1 MTTPGAFQTPDLFGD
16 APLPSPAV
24 PAPATPLQAPAPLP
38 VPLRVSPASP
48 SSPERPPF
56 PARTVHASPLW
67 FCLHLPA
74 LPLEVL
80 PSAEGSPRA
89 IEVEQGPRAWIVAAD
104 DQALAGGVRPGMAS
118 AAALALLP
126 ALQLQSRAPGREA
139 AALRRLADVLSA
151 FTPAVAVVDD
161 AILLEVR
168 ASLRLFGGA
177 AVLRRRLAA
186 VMQRCGHRGF
196 IAAASTARG
205 ALWLARAGR
214 GHDPDAGGAPGAGLG
229 GLPLAC
235 TGWPAGALQLIGRF
249 GIDTLGGLQR
259 LPRDGL
265 ARRLG
270 TRLLRELD
278 EAWGRAPEAWRWHVP
293 ATGFTASLE
302 LPAEADD
309 AALLAEAC
317 RVLVARLGA
326 RLQQAQA
333 GVRQLWLTL
342 VHAGPAEQ
350 RPADTRLR
358 LGLRAATGD
367 PALLQRLLELRLA
380 ALPLAAP
387 VVSLTLQ
394 APLLADCPSATRSWL
409 PEAVDA
415 TGRLAGLVERLRAR
429 LGDAAVRRLALA
441 PDHRP
446 ERAWRWVAPSTAPG
460 ALADDAGAVP
470 AAAPRPCWLLA
481 TPRRLREV
489 DGVPAWQ
496 GALMLDGTPERI
508 ESGWWDGADVRRE
521 YHVARNARGRCG
533 WVFRDLRTG
542 DWYLHGVFQ

>member
-1 MTTPGAFQTPDLFGD
+1 
-16 APLPSPAV
+16 
-24 PAPATPLQAPAPLP
+24 
-38 VPLRVSPASP
+38 
-48 SSPERPPF
+48 
-56 PARTVHASPLW
+56 LW
-67 FCLHLPA
+67 FCLHLPL

-80 PSAEGSPRA
+80 PPAEGAPRA
-89 IEVEQGPRAWIVAAD
+89 VEVEQGQRTCLVAVD
-104 DQALAGGVRPGMAS
+104 DLALAAGVRPGMAA

-126 ALQLQSRAPGREA
+126 GLQLQARAPGREA
-139 AALRRLADVLSA
+139 AALQRLADALSA
-151 FTPAVAVVDD
+151 FTPAIAVLED
-161 AILLEVR
+161 ALLVEVR

-177 AVLRRRLAA
+177 AVLRRRLATA
-186 VMQRCGHRGF
+186 AQRCGHHVV
-196 IAAASTARG
+196 IAAAATARG
-205 ALWLARAGR
+205 ALWLARAGGGR
-214 GHDPDAGGAPGAGLG
+214 DLDPAAAPGAGLG
-229 GLPLAC
+229 GLPLGC
-235 TGWPAGALQLIGRF
+235 TGWPPEALQLVARF

-278 EAWGRAPEAWRWHVP
+278 EAWGRAPEVWRWHVP
-293 ATGFTASLE
+293 ATTFAEGVE
-302 LPAEADD
+302 LPAETAD

-326 RLQQAQA
+326 CLRQGQS

-342 VHAGPAEQ
+342 VHAGPAER

-380 ALPLAAP
+380 ALPLPAP
-387 VVSLTLQ
+387 VVSLALQ
-394 APLLADCPSATRSWL
+394 APLLADCLAGTRSWL
-409 PEAVDA
+409 PGTVDVA
-415 TGRLAGLVERLRAR
+415 GRLAGLVERLRAR
-429 LGDAAVRRLALA
+429 LGDMAVRQLALA

-446 ERAWRWVAPSTAPG
+446 ERAWRWVAPSPAPDG
-460 ALADDAGAVP
+460 LAVDAGAVP
-470 AAAPRPCWLLA
+470 AVAARPCWLFT
-481 TPRRLREV
+481 TPRRLRRLN
-489 DGVPAWQ
+489 GAPTWQ
-496 GALMLDGTPERI
+496 GPLLLDGMPERI

>member
-1 MTTPGAFQTPDLFGD
+1 MTSPGAFQTPDLFGD
-16 APLPSPAV
+16 APLPPPAAA
-24 PAPATPLQAPAPLP
+24 APATPLQAHVPPP
-38 VPLRVSPASP
+38 VPLQARPASP
-48 SSPERPPF
+48 ASPERPPF
-56 PARTVHASPLW
+56 PDRAVRASPFW

-80 PSAEGSPRA
+80 PPAEGSPRA
-89 IEVEQGPRAWIVAAD
+89 IEVEQGQRAWVLAAD
-104 DQALAGGVRPGMAS
+104 EQALAGGVRPGMAS
-118 AAALALLP
+118 ATALALLP
-126 ALQLQSRAPGREA
+126 ALQLQSRSPGREA
-139 AALRRLADVLSA
+139 AALRRLADALSA

-186 VMQRCGHRGF
+186 AVQRCGHHGV
-196 IAAASTARG
+196 IAAAPTARS

-214 GHDPDAGGAPGAGLG
+214 GHDPDAGAAPGAGLG

-235 TGWPAGALQLIGRF
+235 TGWPAEALQLIGRF

-259 LPRDGL
+259 LPREGL

-278 EAWGRAPEAWRWHVP
+278 EAWGRAPEVWRWHVP
-293 ATGFTASLE
+293 ATSFSASLE
-302 LPAEADD
+302 LPAETGDL
-309 AALLAEAC
+309 ALLAAAC

-326 RLQQAQA
+326 RLQQSQA

-342 VHAGPAEQ
+342 AHAGPVER

-380 ALPLAAP
+380 ALPLPSP
-387 VVSLTLQ
+387 VVSLALQ

-415 TGRLAGLVERLRAR
+415 ADRLAGLVERLRAR
-429 LGDAAVRRLALA
+429 LGDTAVRRLAPA

-446 ERAWRWVAPSTAPG
+446 ERAWRWVAPAPA
-460 ALADDAGAVP
+460 ALPDDAGAVP
-470 AAAPRPCWLLA
+470 AAAPRPCWLFA

-489 DGVPAWQ
+489 GGVPAWQ
-496 GALMLDGTPERI
+496 GPLMLDDTPERI

-542 DWYLHGVFQ
+542 GWYLHGVFQ